1 MGIQLFYAIF
11 EWFLYK
17 VKFSRNLE
25 RISSLCRR
33 NTSSYRYYTIAKGRC
48 FMQISSYRGKLQ
60 MLGIM
65 VFATVILN
73 AVLLFYIISYN
84 NEIKEIDYPSANFA
98 NEMKYSVIQ
107 VQQYLSD
114 ISATRAMDGK
124 DDGFQNAEENAQSFR
139 ESLQSF
145 IKLHPE
151 NEKSLKEYG
160 QSFEEYYILGKKMA
174 QAYIDGGPSEGN
186 KLMDSFD
193 TKADALSEFTDKIHD
208 ESAEILQ
215 AKLERIDQQTKI
227 VFVILILSG
236 LINVCTAFFLVR
248 SIFKAFQILEQGIQK
263 DNQGKITLQEIRMD
277 RQDEFGH
284 FASLLNIL
292 LDQVRKFIGQV
303 SDSSQQLTASAQELT
318 STVDQSS
325 GTSMQVVS
333 STEKLVHGADVQLQN
348 AKKSR
353 QDVIQMSDAI
363 VQIAENTQ
371 KVSNAAEKT
380 STNAAAGEQ
389 SIREVIAQ
397 MQIIEKKTDASVSS
411 IELLENKS
419 GQIGKIVE
427 VISSIAN
434 QTNLLALNAAI
445 ESARAGEAGRG
456 FSIVAEEVR
465 KLAEQSQDAA
475 KQITELIA
483 EVQSSTSQAANFMQ
497 ESKIEV
503 DAGARIVDNAGKNFT
518 EIVQMV
524 LTITQ
529 QIHEISASVEESNNH
544 SQEIVTSMQV
554 MEKESQDAA
563 GQAQTISASTQ
574 EQSASLEEIAA
585 SSQHLAKM
593 ADDLQ
598 QAIYT
603 FRL

>member
-1 MGIQLFYAIF
+1 
-11 EWFLYK
+11 
-17 VKFSRNLE
+17 
-25 RISSLCRR
+25 
-33 NTSSYRYYTIAKGRC
+33 
-48 FMQISSYRGKLQ
+48 MQISSYRGKLQ

-145 IKLHPE
+145 IKLHPD

-174 QAYIDGGPSEGN
+174 QAYIDGGPSKGN
-186 KLMDSFD
+186 KMMDSFD

-215 AKLERIDQQTKI
+215 AKLEKIDQQTKI

-236 LINVCTAFFLVR
+236 LINVCTAVFLVR
-248 SIFKAFQILEQGIQK
+248 SIFQAFQVLEQGIQK

-292 LDQVRKFIGQV
+292 LEQVRKFIGQV

-371 KVSNAAEKT
+371 KVSAAAEKT
-380 STNAAAGEQ
+380 SENAAAGEQ
-389 SIREVIAQ
+389 SIREAIAQ
-397 MQIIEKKTDASVSS
+397 MQIIETKTDASVSS

-475 KQITELIA
+475 KQISELIA

-529 QIHEISASVEESNNH
+529 QIHEISASIEESNNH

-598 QAIYT
+598 QAIHA

>member
-1 MGIQLFYAIF
+1 
-11 EWFLYK
+11 
-17 VKFSRNLE
+17 
-25 RISSLCRR
+25 
-33 NTSSYRYYTIAKGRC
+33 
-48 FMQISSYRGKLQ
+48 MQIRSYRGKLQ

-65 VFATVILN
+65 VFATVVLN

-124 DDGFQNAEENAQSFR
+124 DDGFKNAEENAQSFR

-145 IKLHPE
+145 IKLHPN

-160 QSFEEYYILGKKMA
+160 QSFEEYYVLGKKMA
-174 QAYIDGGPSEGN
+174 QLYIDGGPAEGN
-186 KLMDSFD
+186 KMMDSFD
-193 TKADALSEFTDKIHD
+193 IKADALSEFTDKIHD

-215 AKLERIDQQTKI
+215 AKLETIDQQTKI

-236 LINVCTAFFLVR
+236 MINVCMAAFLIR
-248 SIFKAFQILEQGIQK
+248 SIFQAFQVLEQGIQK
-263 DNQGKITLQEIRMD
+263 DNQGKITLQEIRLD
-277 RQDEFGH
+277 RQDEFGN
-284 FASLLNIL
+284 FAALLNIL
-292 LDQVRKFIGQV
+292 LEQVRKFIGQV

-325 GTSMQVVS
+325 GTSMQVAS

-371 KVSNAAEKT
+371 KVSSAAEKT

-397 MQIIEKKTDASVSS
+397 MQIIETKTDASVSS

-445 ESARAGEAGRG
+445 EAARAGEAGRG

-475 KQITELIA
+475 KQISELIA
-483 EVQSSTSQAANFMQ
+483 EVQSSTTQAADFMQ

-544 SQEIVTSMQV
+544 SQEIVASMQL

-563 GQAQTISASTQ
+563 GQAQTIAASTQ

-598 QAIYT
+598 QAIHA

>member
-1 MGIQLFYAIF
+1 
-11 EWFLYK
+11 
-17 VKFSRNLE
+17 
-25 RISSLCRR
+25 
-33 NTSSYRYYTIAKGRC
+33 
-48 FMQISSYRGKLQ
+48 MQISSYRGKLQ

-151 NEKSLKEYG
+151 NEKSLKKYG

-236 LINVCTAFFLVR
+236 LINVCTAFFFVR

-292 LDQVRKFIGQV
+292 LEQVRNFIGQV

-598 QAIYT
+598 QAIHA

>member
-1 MGIQLFYAIF
+1 
-11 EWFLYK
+11 
-17 VKFSRNLE
+17 
-25 RISSLCRR
+25 
-33 NTSSYRYYTIAKGRC
+33 
-48 FMQISSYRGKLQ
+48 MQISSYRGKLQ

-160 QSFEEYYILGKKMA
+160 QSFEEYYVLGKKMA
-174 QAYIDGGPSEGN
+174 QAYINGGPSEGN
-186 KLMDSFD
+186 KMMDSFD

-236 LINVCTAFFLVR
+236 LINVCTAVFLVR
-248 SIFKAFQILEQGIQK
+248 SIFQAFQVLEQGIQK

-292 LDQVRKFIGQV
+292 LEQVRKFIGQV

-325 GTSMQVVS
+325 GTSMQVVF

-371 KVSNAAEKT
+371 KVSAAAEKT
-380 STNAAAGEQ
+380 SENAAAGEQ
-389 SIREVIAQ
+389 SIREAIAQ
-397 MQIIEKKTDASVSS
+397 MQIIETKTDASVSS

-475 KQITELIA
+475 KQISELIA

-529 QIHEISASVEESNNH
+529 QIHEISASIEESNNH

-598 QAIYT
+598 QAIHA

>member
-1 MGIQLFYAIF
+1 
-11 EWFLYK
+11 
-17 VKFSRNLE
+17 
-25 RISSLCRR
+25 
-33 NTSSYRYYTIAKGRC
+33 
-48 FMQISSYRGKLQ
+48 MQISSYRGKLQ

-145 IKLHPE
+145 IKLHPD

-174 QAYIDGGPSEGN
+174 QAYIDGGPSKGN

-236 LINVCTAFFLVR
+236 LINVCTAVFLVR
-248 SIFKAFQILEQGIQK
+248 SIFQAFQVLEQGIQK

-292 LDQVRKFIGQV
+292 LEQVRKFIGQV

-371 KVSNAAEKT
+371 KVSAAAEKT
-380 STNAAAGEQ
+380 SENAAAGEQ
-389 SIREVIAQ
+389 SIREAIAQ
-397 MQIIEKKTDASVSS
+397 MQIIETKTDASVSS

-475 KQITELIA
+475 KQISELIA

-598 QAIYT
+598 QAIHA

>member
-1 MGIQLFYAIF
+1 
-11 EWFLYK
+11 
-17 VKFSRNLE
+17 
-25 RISSLCRR
+25 
-33 NTSSYRYYTIAKGRC
+33 
-48 FMQISSYRGKLQ
+48 MQISSYRGKLQ

-236 LINVCTAFFLVR
+236 LINVCTAFFFVR

-292 LDQVRKFIGQV
+292 LEQVRNFIGQV